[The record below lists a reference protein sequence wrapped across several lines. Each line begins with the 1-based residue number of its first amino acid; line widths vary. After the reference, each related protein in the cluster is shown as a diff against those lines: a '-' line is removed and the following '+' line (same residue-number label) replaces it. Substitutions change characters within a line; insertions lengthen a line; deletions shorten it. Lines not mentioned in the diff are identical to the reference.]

1 MLWTFLLLLMD
12 YVLCVPHPV
21 NVSIWSFNLE
31 HILHFLPGPGTP
43 ANALFGIQVLKL
55 SKGKWRDVARC
66 TRMNPAQPC
75 DLTLVFKDP
84 MDIYQA
90 RVQAFTSDQR
100 SNWTESALFQ
110 PLSDTILGPPLLML
124 SGCGNCLLLR
134 ISPPL
139 LKTDQPLNLL
149 AELHVQVQRSRDGA
163 QFNLSMPLR
172 EEIRVEHL
180 QRGVEY
186 CVIVTVHTMF
196 NENSTPSKRLC
207 AESSPPV
214 TAPVGLVSIVAV
226 VLSALLVSLL
236 VSLLG
241 WLLFCF
247 SPVSREL

>member
-1 MLWTFLLLLMD
+1 MWKTCLLGVD
-12 YVLCVPHPV
+12 TVFWSCTAVLCVPHPV

-43 ANALFGIQVLKL
+43 ANALFGIQV

-163 QFNLSMPLR
+163 QVSMPLR

-214 TAPVGLVSIVAV
+214 TGQTLTAQALPEFFICAIYDSIH
-226 VLSALLVSLL
+226 
-236 VSLLG
+236 
-241 WLLFCF
+241 
-247 SPVSREL
+247 P